1 MQFKASQLLS
11 DSNQPST
18 THSYVTP
25 DCQEILDQLTL
36 LIGFSIGL
44 NLLLSIGIIG
54 LNLYLIYHFVWKQT
68 VKSNIVAAG
77 VSFSQAIQSAEFAR
91 IPPIAIQSA
100 EFARIPPIGIAVIA
114 EMGGLSLN
122 DVVSAYDKDSMERRA
137 IVYSIMGRTAIAK
150 KFVDQYRSIFMSK
163 GYEGEETVLATTAK

>member
-91 IPPIAIQSA
+91 IPPI
-100 EFARIPPIGIAVIA
+100 GIAVIA